1 MIFKKLK
8 KPKVVKLKVGVFEL
22 FRDKRSLGFLDVI

>member
-1 MIFKKLK
+1 MIFNKNKKT
-8 KPKVVKLKVGVFEL
+8 KVVKLKIGVFEL